1 MNIDPELWIV
11 VSFVFFV
18 IATLY
23 AAVGFGGGSSYLALL
38 SLLGVSFFFMRTN
51 ALLCNLIVV
60 SGSSV
65 LFYKN
70 KLISFKEIFPFII
83 TSIPMTFVGAILRL
97 EETLFFIILGITL
110 IASTLALFWQTFSTN
125 NETETAIQ
133 YPTYFNYVLGS
144 AIGLLAALGGDA
156 PLYMFDFLMI
166 RRPPRST
173 RKESSAASD
182 VYKRQFRCFIATFRR
197 FWCTT
202 IDEKK

>member
-110 IASTLALFWQTFSTN
+110 IASALALFWQTFSTK

-133 YPTYFNYVLGS
+133 YPTYFNYVLGG
-144 AIGLLAALGGDA
+144 AIGLLSGLVGIGGVS
-156 PLYMFDFLMI
+156 F
-166 RRPPRST
+166 
-173 RKESSAASD
+173 
-182 VYKRQFRCFIATFRR
+182 
-197 FWCTT
+197 
-202 IDEKK
+202 